1 MKAASHLEGMSS
13 HLGRY
18 FPSAVAPLLG
28 RLVLSRRRELGAV
41 LPIAVTYSVFAYLN
55 PAFLTWATFGGIL
68 PIAAEIGTITIGE
81 GVLMVSG
88 EFDLSVGSNFT
99 FSAIVLGILLK
110 AAVPAALSV
119 ITVLGMA
126 ALIGLLNGLITL
138 RTRIPSFITTLGTL
152 FFWNGMALWV
162 TGGWPISFISPLPVL
177 NVLGNSTP
185 SPASSLHVSAAW
197 WALVAMIF

>member
-1 MKAASHLEGMSS
+1 MKADTPRV
-13 HLGRY
+13 GRSAPFEDS
-18 FPSAVAPLLG
+18 FPSALTPLLG
-28 RLVLSRRRELGAV
+28 RLIVHRRRELGAV
-41 LPIAVTYSVFAYLN
+41 IGIVVTYSVFTYLN
-55 PAFLTWATFGGIL
+55 RAFLTWATFGGIL
-68 PIAAEIGTITIGE
+68 TIAAEIGTITIGE

-99 FSAIVLGILLK
+99 FSAIVLGLLLK

-126 ALIGLLNGLITL
+126 GLIGLLNGLITL

-152 FFWNGMALWV
+152 FFWNGMALVV
-162 TGGWPISFISPLPVL
+162 TVGWPLSFMAPLPVL
-177 NVLGNSTP
+177 NVLGDSTP

-197 WALVAMIF
+197 WGVVAVN